1 MLAKIEFLNG
11 EIWQAEIEK
20 YTSYSGHIYMILS
33 KNNSPITF
41 SGDDVSKLYLDNE
54 LFYTKEKS
62 KDFQSTKD
70 DLSGNVTDQ
79 ETIKFHVRLELKNDK
94 IWQEEADHFD
104 YKRGKWYFFS
114 ADKTIAE
121 FNETDVKRIFLN
133 DVPMYSSSNT
143 QLADLLNTF

>member
-20 YTSYSGHIYMILS
+20 YTSFSGQIYMILS

-62 KDFQSTKD
+62 TKD
-70 DLSGNVTDQ
+70 DLSGNVTYQ
-79 ETIKFHVRLELKNDK
+79 EIIRFNVRVELKDDK
-94 IWQEEADHFD
+94 IWQKEAEHLD

-114 ADKTIAE
+114 ADKTITK
-121 FNETDVKRIFLN
+121 FKETDVKRIFLN

-143 QLADLLNTF
+143 QLVDLLNTF

>member
-1 MLAKIEFLNG
+1 MLARIEFLNG

-20 YTSYSGHIYMILS
+20 YTSYSGQIYMILT

-41 SGDDVSKLYLDNE
+41 SGDDISKLYLNNE

-62 KDFQSTKD
+62 KDE
-70 DLSGNVTDQ
+70 LSGNTTDQ
-79 ETIKFHVRLELKNDK
+79 EIIKINVRVELKDDK

-104 YKRGKWYFFS
+104 YKRGKWYFFY
-114 ADKTIAE
+114 DGKTIAK
-121 FNETDVKRIFLN
+121 FKETDVKRILIN
-133 DVPMYSSSNT
+133 DVPLHSTFNT